1 MLAATKTT
9 TISVGSIKN
18 TPNRDLF
25 LKQGASLIQDELNE
39 QANFS
44 VQLQQDV
51 ELRNIELLSA
61 SLIANKNVHQK
72 VKSKVSEY
80 SQNIQ
85 KILFATAHYIEKE
98 KFESVDEAINSISL
112 SKFDK
117 NRLLNLVNA
126 QKSLSFSYSTLSAVI
141 EIFKIANNS
150 ILDEIRDVGTA
161 DTTEKRVNKTALYL
175 KNAIIVYELTNFVV
189 NYLSSFQLNGI
200 SDIQAIQQE
209 VYRDIEKSHK
219 DDEVLKKQVNQG
231 SEKLRDMM
239 LLEIEQRDNMRNKIK
254 DKWEIMLKQ
263 IAKQTDTVDDAKS
276 FIGDLKIIRDN
287 AKNRID
293 ILNITATTALVENS
307 INMIS
312 ELASNMQEWA
322 LPPLDEKTAC
332 ELLGLEF

>member
-1 MLAATKTT
+1 MEISKKT
-9 TISVGSIKN
+9 TISLTSKESK
-18 TPNRDLF
+18 RDEF
-25 LKQGASLIQDELNE
+25 LKQGAELIQDELDG

-51 ELRNIELLSA
+51 ELRNVELLSG
-61 SLIANKNVHQK
+61 SLLANKNIHKNIKTK
-72 VKSKVSEY
+72 VENY

-85 KILFATAHYIEKE
+85 KILFATAHFVEKE
-98 KFESVDEAINSISL
+98 KFETVDEAINAISL

-126 QKSLSFSYSTLSAVI
+126 QKCLSFSYSTLSAVI
-141 EIFKIANNS
+141 EIFKMANKN
-150 ILDEIRDVGTA
+150 ILDEIIKVGFA
-161 DTTEKRVNKTALYL
+161 DSTEKRVNKTALYL
-175 KNAIIVYELTNFVV
+175 KNAIVVYELTNFVV

-200 SDIQAIQQE
+200 NDIKAIQQE

-219 DDEVLKKQVNQG
+219 DDEELKKQVNRG

-239 LLEIEQRDNMRNKIK
+239 LQEIEQRSAMRDRIK
-254 DKWEIMLKQ
+254 EKWAIMLQQ
-263 IAKQTDTVDDAKS
+263 IEKQTETVGEAKN
-276 FIGDLKIIRDN
+276 FIDDLKIIRDN

-312 ELASNMQEWA
+312 ELASNMQDWA